1 MRPLGDV
8 VLLTGE
14 KQAMK
19 LSIFTVSLLASLYSA
34 LSACAGAQS
43 TEALRLPPGI
53 VQYYGDANFVAAFMT
68 VDERVALRG
77 ARRGDAPPPNM
88 NSPRM
93 KEIRE
98 RLSRLH
104 ARILRSD
111 QGIVAH
117 GINTEGAFP
126 HGLLRIT
133 AARCG
138 PNEILLQATIRRL
151 DPATH
156 ARLIAAYEETTPKSP
171 TDEEIA
177 RRLNTIQGESKLQ
190 VELHRWMLTDGVWM
204 KQEVD
209 LMLLEGSPAFIS
221 NCG

>member
-1 MRPLGDV
+1 
-8 VLLTGE
+8 
-14 KQAMK
+14 MK
-19 LSIFTVSLLASLYSA
+19 LSIHTVSLIALLCSA
-34 LSACAGAQS
+34 MSACAGAQS
-43 TEALRLPPGI
+43 TDALHLPPGI
-53 VQYYGDANFVAAFMT
+53 VQYYGDANVVAAFTT
-68 VDERVALRG
+68 VDERVAFRG
-77 ARRGDAPPPNM
+77 VRRRDAPPPDL
-88 NSPRM
+88 NSPRV
-93 KEIRE
+93 KEIRG
-98 RLSRLH
+98 RLSRLQ

-111 QGIVAH
+111 PGIVAH
-117 GINTEGAFP
+117 EINTEGAFP

-138 PNEILLQATIRRL
+138 PNEILLQTTIRRL
-151 DPATH
+151 DLATH

-177 RRLNTIQGESKLQ
+177 DLLNTVQGESKSQ